1 MTEEEIKAT
10 AVRIVSAI
18 LLGRAPAFSDVVR
31 FVPNH
36 NGHGQSLEDAVAIS
50 LEVEDLW
57 SGIVEFWEDSIAH
70 G

>member
-1 MTEEEIKAT
+1 MTEEEIKST

-31 FVPNH
+31 FVPNY
-36 NGHGQSLEDAVAIS
+36 NGDGQSLEDAVSIS

-57 SGIVEFWEDSIAH
+57 SGIVESWEGSVAH
-70 G
+70 E